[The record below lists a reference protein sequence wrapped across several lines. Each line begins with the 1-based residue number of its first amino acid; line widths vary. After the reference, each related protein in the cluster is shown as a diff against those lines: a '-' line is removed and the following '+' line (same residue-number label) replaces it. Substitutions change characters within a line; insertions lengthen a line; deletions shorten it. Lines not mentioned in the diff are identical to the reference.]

1 MFLPTLP
8 YGGGK
13 TARQTVTFGGVRY
26 GRGGGDG
33 ELSESLN
40 LSTLQFP
47 ALSQRPPRTQA
58 GSWNSPT
65 ALFGRGKLCVVDGS
79 ALLYDGETVGT
90 VSPGEKQMAAVNTKI
105 VLWPDKKYYDTAQK
119 TFGDLGASVTAAA
132 ASFTESTLTLPG
144 QNLEAAFAP
153 DQALDISGASL
164 PENNRSLVLRAVSGD
179 TLTFYAGSFAPG
191 SSATPVTV
199 ERKIPDLKLICES
212 NNRLWGCDDTTIWA
226 SALGD
231 PLTWYNYDGL
241 STDSFAVSVGSDGA
255 FTGCCAYGSGV
266 LFWKEDLLHK
276 VMGLQP
282 SEYQLY
288 TYTVQGPKAGCHK
301 SLQVINEVLY
311 YLGAEGVY
319 AYAGG
324 TPALISE
331 NFGTRR
337 FRDAAAGTD
346 GSRYYLSMADAAT
359 GAWGLWTYDPQRAVW
374 LREDDTRALDFTLLD
389 GELLFLAGKTAW
401 RVGQTGGAADDD
413 LPWSALFYPMDETL
427 HNKKGASRLLLR
439 LELAPGAW
447 VRAELREDDGP
458 WRRWGTLHG
467 QRRRSAVLTLLPG
480 RCDTLQLRLSG
491 SGRCVV
497 KSLIREFV
505 LGSEV

>member
-1 MFLPTLP
+1 M
-8 YGGGK
+8 
-13 TARQTVTFGGVRY
+13 
-26 GRGGGDG
+26 
-33 ELSESLN
+33 
-40 LSTLQFP
+40 
-47 ALSQRPPRTQA
+47 
-58 GSWNSPT
+58 
-65 ALFGRGKLCVVDGS
+65 
-79 ALLYDGETVGT
+79 
-90 VSPGEKQMAAVNTKI
+90 
-105 VLWPDKKYYDTAQK
+105 
-119 TFGDLGASVTAAA
+119 
-132 ASFTESTLTLPG
+132 
-144 QNLEAAFAP
+144 
-153 DQALDISGASL
+153 
-164 PENNRSLVLRAVSGD
+164 
-179 TLTFYAGSFAPG
+179 
-191 SSATPVTV
+191 
-199 ERKIPDLKLICES
+199 
-212 NNRLWGCDDTTIWA
+212 
-226 SALGD
+226 
-231 PLTWYNYDGL
+231 
-241 STDSFAVSVGSDGA
+241 
-255 FTGCCAYGSGV
+255 
-266 LFWKEDLLHK
+266 
-276 VMGLQP
+276 
-282 SEYQLY
+282 
-288 TYTVQGPKAGCHK
+288 
-301 SLQVINEVLY
+301 
-311 YLGAEGVY
+311 Y

-359 GAWGLWTYDPQRAVW
+359 GEWGLWTYDPQRAVW
-374 LREDDTRALDFTLLD
+374 LREDDTHAVDFTLLD

-447 VRAELREDDGP
+447 VTAELREDDGP